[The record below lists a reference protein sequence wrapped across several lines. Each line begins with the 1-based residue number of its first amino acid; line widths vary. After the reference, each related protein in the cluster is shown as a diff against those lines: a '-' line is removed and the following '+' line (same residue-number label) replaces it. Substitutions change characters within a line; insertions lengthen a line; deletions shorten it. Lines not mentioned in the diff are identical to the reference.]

1 VAIEKHAA
9 ADRIGTPAEAD
20 LRTALGRTASVTRPG
35 EGRRFQF
42 VVDAHGDG
50 GIVLRPVDAE
60 ARSFAGALAEHAPI
74 RLVAP
79 SGAGLLH
86 AEMNVVTWSAHP
98 RLLVVSP
105 PTHSEVVQRRHQAR
119 VAIGLD
125 VAITLH
131 RPSGAI
137 RLEGRTVDASPVGF
151 SVPLGARVTVD
162 EIVAVAVEVADGEIT
177 MTARVV
183 VPGEPGMNP
192 TRFHL
197 HEINDADAERWKD
210 QLLMGR

>member
-1 VAIEKHAA
+1 
-9 ADRIGTPAEAD
+9 
-20 LRTALGRTASVTRPG
+20 VTRPG
-35 EGRRFQF
+35 KGHRFQF

-50 GIVLRPVDAE
+50 GLVLRPVDVE
-60 ARSFAGALAEHAPI
+60 ARSFAATLTEHAPI

-79 SGAGLLH
+79 CGAGLLH
-86 AEMNVVTWSAHP
+86 AEMNVVTWSVQP

-125 VAITLH
+125 VAIILH
-131 RPSGAI
+131 RPSGTM

-151 SVPLGARVTVD
+151 SVPLGVRVTVD
-162 EIVAVAVEVADGEIT
+162 EIVAVAIALDDCEIT

-183 VPGEPGMNP
+183 STGQPGVEPA
-192 TRFHL
+192 RLHV
-197 HEINDADAERWKD
+197 HEITDADAGRWKD
-210 QLLMGR
+210 QLTLRSVL